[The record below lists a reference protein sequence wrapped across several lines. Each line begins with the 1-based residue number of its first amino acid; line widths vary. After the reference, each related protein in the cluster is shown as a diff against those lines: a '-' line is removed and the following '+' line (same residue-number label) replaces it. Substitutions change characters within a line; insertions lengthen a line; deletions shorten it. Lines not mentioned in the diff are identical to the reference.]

1 MDKNIK
7 QTLSNIYDASEFI
20 QHEIGRLA
28 TILEPK
34 VEKKAVKKVAKKA
47 VKKTKKTN
55 KK

>member
-1 MDKNIK
+1 MNKDIK
-7 QTLSNIYDASEFI
+7 QTLSDIYEASEFI
-20 QHEIGRLA
+20 QYQIGKLA

-34 VEKKAVKKVAKKA
+34 VKKAVKKTKKA